1 MALNRA
7 LGADEVVCIFG
18 RRGAG
23 KTTLARRMVASARR
37 LVVWDPLGEWG
48 RDPRTRAVGSLAE
61 LRDAMRRGWRAGFRL
76 AWAPP
81 GQDLPAEL
89 DALARFLWAAQAPFP
104 SCPGLA
110 LVVDECNLGLP
121 VHKLRAGLW
130 GMSRAVLQGRHRGLA
145 VLAIAQRPA
154 LVSMDL
160 RGQAHRTLCFA
171 LPAGPD
177 LAALR
182 PIFGGGVGGLATLP
196 PYTFLEVDSTGIR
209 HGRTRGTGGRRVNP
223 A

>member
-1 MALNRA
+1 MSRP
-7 LGADEVVCIFG
+7 LGPAEVVCVFG

-23 KTTLARRMVASARR
+23 KTTLARQMTRTARR

-48 RDPRTRAVGSLAE
+48 RERGTRAVGSLAE
-61 LRDAMRRGWRAGFRL
+61 LRDAMRRGWTRGFRL

-89 DALARFLWAAQAPFP
+89 DALARFLWAAQEPFP
-104 SCPGLA
+104 ACQGVA
-110 LVVDECNLGLP
+110 LVVDEANLGLP

-130 GMSRAVLQGRHRGLA
+130 GMSRIVLQGRHRGLA

-160 RGQAHRTLCFA
+160 RGQAHRTLACA

-182 PIFGGGVGGLATLP
+182 PVFGPRAVGELARLP
-196 PYTFLEVDSTGIR
+196 PYSYLETDGTKVRS
-209 HGRTRGTGGRRVNP
+209 GRVAAPR
-223 A
+223 